1 MKFGRAVLDIG
12 NISVSFRMLPQLGI
26 LLTVHLWIF
35 EQSRI
40 NTNMSLIICVVLSDV
55 KLQYLT

>member
-40 NTNMSLIICVVLSDV
+40 NKNVADHLCYV
-55 KLQYLT
+55 K

>member
-12 NISVSFRMLPQLGI
+12 NISGSFRMLPQLGI

-40 NTNMSLIICVVLSDV
+40 DKNVSLIICVMLSDV